1 MSKLPGGA
9 RRSSNTKDWWISDH
23 TRTIREDRQTYFVC
37 YSKVMHKQL
46 LALLLAFL
54 GPSLLAAAKEFRL
67 YYLGGQSNMDGY
79 GKVSELPESLK
90 SGEAYKDVYIFHGNM
105 GLDGKKPDG
114 RGAWLKLQPGHG
126 RNFKSDGSKHGYSDR
141 FGLELTLARTLK
153 KQYPGAHIAF
163 IKYSRGGT
171 SIDSK
176 AAAQKRFGAWDPEW
190 DGGEGEGKGI
200 NQYDHFQATLK
211 HAFADK
217 DLDNDG
223 EPDTLVPSG
232 ILWMQGESDADNEE
246 VARRY
251 ESNLS
256 KLMNLIR
263 KDLGNPKTKIPVVI
277 GRITDWKVWKFGAII
292 RKAQASFVEADP
304 RAALVTSTD
313 SYGNSD
319 PWHYDTA
326 GYLDLGEQFAKAL
339 ISAEKGHSK

>member
-1 MSKLPGGA
+1 
-9 RRSSNTKDWWISDH
+9 
-23 TRTIREDRQTYFVC
+23 
-37 YSKVMHKQL
+37 
-46 LALLLAFL
+46 LAFL
-54 GPSLLAAAKEFRL
+54 GLSIASSAKEFRL

-79 GKVSELPESLK
+79 GKVSELPENLK
-90 SGEAYKDVYIFHGNM
+90 NGEGYKDVYIFHGNM

-114 RGAWLKLQPGHG
+114 RGAWLKLKPGHG
-126 RNFKSDGSKHGYSDR
+126 RNFKSDGSKHSYSDR

-153 KQYPGAHIAF
+153 KQYPGAHIAL

-171 SIDSK
+171 AIDSK
-176 AAAQKRFGAWDPEW
+176 AGAQKRFGAWDPDW

-232 ILWMQGESDADNEE
+232 IFWMQGESDADTEE

-256 KLMNLIR
+256 ELMNLIR
-263 KDLGNPKTKIPVVI
+263 KDLGKPKTKIPVVI
-277 GRITDWKVWKFGAII
+277 GRITDWKVWKFGAIV

-304 RAALVTSTD
+304 SAALVTSTD

-339 ISAEKGHSK
+339 ISVEKGHSK